1 LASATIT
8 NVVERLCKIVTHL
21 VKMQISRLVLAPL
34 IFFPTRIGDDRAADF
49 AVLLTKAIQLIG

>member
-1 LASATIT
+1 
-8 NVVERLCKIVTHL
+8 
-21 VKMQISRLVLAPL
+21 MQISRLVLAPL